1 MYEAKYI
8 LFDLDGTIT
17 NPELGITNAYRAAIT
32 GLGLEMPS
40 KAFLR
45 SLIGPPL
52 EDAFAK
58 NLQLAETD
66 VKVAV
71 TYFRTYFETTGIE
84 ENVEYAGVELMLQT
98 LKERGKE
105 LFIATSKPEVFAK
118 RVIENFALTAY
129 FSGIYGSNLDGTRS
143 DKAEVIKYAIESA
156 DISAEN
162 AIMIGDREHD
172 IIGAQRN
179 SIPAIG
185 VTYGFGAKEQLILSG
200 AAQIVDSPLE
210 LLELLK

>member
-1 MYEAKYI
+1 MYEAKHI

-52 EDAFAK
+52 EDAFTK

-66 VKVAV
+66 VKAAV
-71 TYFRTYFETTGIE
+71 TYFRTYFETTGIK

-98 LKERGKE
+98 LKERGKK

-118 RVIENFALTAY
+118 RVIENFALTTY

-156 DISAEN
+156 DIIAEN
-162 AIMIGDREHD
+162 AIMVGDREHD
-172 IIGAQRN
+172 IIGAQKN

-185 VTYGFGAKEQLILSG
+185 VTYGFGTKEQLILSG
-200 AAQIVDSPLE
+200 ATQIVDSPLE
-210 LLELLK
+210 LLEILK